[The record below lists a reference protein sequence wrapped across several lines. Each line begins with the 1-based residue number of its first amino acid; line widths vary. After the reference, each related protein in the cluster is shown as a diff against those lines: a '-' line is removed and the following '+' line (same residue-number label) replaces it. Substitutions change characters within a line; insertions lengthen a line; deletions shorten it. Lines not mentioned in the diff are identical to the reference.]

1 MTKCTPPQRRATG
14 KTKIPKRP
22 APSRSVAAAVK
33 GDRILRMPQVRDRVP
48 WSPATI
54 YRKMADGTFPKGVKL
69 GPNSRGWTESS
80 IDRWIAEREAAAE

>member
-1 MTKCTPPQRRATG
+1 MAKRTRKAPSPARRA
-14 KTKIPKRP
+14 
-22 APSRSVAAAVK
+22 PSVK
-33 GDRILRMPQVRDRVP
+33 GDRILRMPQVRERVP

>member
-1 MTKCTPPQRRATG
+1 MAKRTPQRKARKPGAA
-14 KTKIPKRP
+14 RP
-22 APSRSVAAAVK
+22 VAAVK
-33 GDRILRMPQVRDRVP
+33 GDRILRMPQVRERVP